1 MTNTQIAEIAD
12 RMLGRPRKT
21 TWAPRRIAA
30 LLKFPSDMSPI
41 RATAHI
47 HYADFRRLRDDGLI
61 EGVAGDANLSP
72 FGQAVAAYLKEQR
85 NAD

>member
-1 MTNTQIAEIAD
+1 MTDPQIAEIAD

-41 RATAHI
+41 RATVHI
-47 HYADFRRLRDDGLI
+47 HYADFRRLLADGLV
-61 EGVAGDANLSP
+61 EGVAGDASLTP
-72 FGQAVAAYLKEQR
+72 LGQSVAAYLKEQS
-85 NAD
+85 NV